1 MTEFFSSHPLPVVE
15 KLPLNGPRLTLT
27 AYNKEDLATLLP
39 FFQDV
44 STLRYYLP
52 TTVRP
57 FNLEQLD
64 LLLSDW
70 NDGQSNFVFAI
81 RHEGQICGL
90 VNLDGLDFPNSHA
103 EIGIA
108 ITSKLQRGQGFAS
121 EALALLLDFA
131 FGELNLQR
139 IWCRIISGN
148 DPSVR
153 LFTRLGFV
161 QEGVL
166 RQHVRRSG
174 EFRDMLVYGLLHN
187 EYMAPKSL

>member
-1 MTEFFSSHPLPVVE
+1 MPDLNASHPLPVSE
-15 KLPLNGPRLTLT
+15 KLPLTGPRLSLT
-27 AYNKEDLATLLP
+27 AYSQEDLQALLP
-39 FFQDV
+39 FFQDMA
-44 STLRYYLP
+44 TLRYYLP

-57 FNLEQLD
+57 FNLEQVG
-64 LLLSDW
+64 LLLQDW
-70 NDGQSNFVFAI
+70 NDGQTNFVFAI
-81 RHEGQICGL
+81 RQQDQICGL

-121 EALALLLDFA
+121 EALNLLLDFA

-148 DPSVR
+148 EPSVR
-153 LFTRLGFV
+153 LFTRAGFV

-166 RQHVRRSG
+166 RRHVRRSG
-174 EFRDMLVYGLLHN
+174 DFRDMLVFGLLRD
-187 EYMAPKSL
+187 EYLASKAL

>member
-1 MTEFFSSHPLPVVE
+1 MTEFHSSHPLPVVE
-15 KLPLNGPRLTLT
+15 KLPLNGPRLSLT
-27 AYNKEDLATLLP
+27 AYSKDDLAALLP
-39 FFQDV
+39 FFQDL

-81 RHEGQICGL
+81 RHEGEICGL

-108 ITSKLQRGQGFAS
+108 ITNKLQRGQGFAS
-121 EALALLLDFA
+121 EALQLLLDFA

-153 LFTRLGFV
+153 LFTRTGFV

-174 EFRDMLVYGLLHN
+174 AFRDMLVFGLLRD
-187 EYMAPKSL
+187 EYKALANP

>member
-1 MTEFFSSHPLPVVE
+1 MTEFHSSHPLPVVE
-15 KLPLNGPRLTLT
+15 KLPLNGPRLSLT
-27 AYNKEDLATLLP
+27 AYSKDDLAALLP
-39 FFQDV
+39 FFQDL

-81 RHEGQICGL
+81 RHKGEICGL

-108 ITSKLQRGQGFAS
+108 ITNKLQRGQGFAS
-121 EALALLLDFA
+121 EALQLLLDFA

-153 LFTRLGFV
+153 LFTRTGFV

-174 EFRDMLVYGLLHN
+174 AFRDMLVFGLLRD
-187 EYMAPKSL
+187 EYKALANP